1 MQHPPAK
8 PIKVHLITFK
18 KEFMLNAVNS
28 LDDEK
33 TYILAQNEL
42 EMFKEIGL
50 E

>member
-1 MQHPPAK
+1 
-8 PIKVHLITFK
+8 
-18 KEFMLNAVNS
+18 MLNAVNS